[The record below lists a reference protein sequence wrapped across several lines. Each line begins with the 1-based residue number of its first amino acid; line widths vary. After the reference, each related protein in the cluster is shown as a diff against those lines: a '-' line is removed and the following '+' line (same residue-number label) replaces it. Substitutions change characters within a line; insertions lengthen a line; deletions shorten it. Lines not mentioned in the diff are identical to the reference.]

1 MYYKIIHKSNMMCI
15 PLHFKHV
22 IKICNYINQVK
33 HLSNAFWTHLC
44 ALEVDLG
51 LQIAPPLVRKIDEN
65 IDIYICRET
74 ERDYEYIIYVYTM
87 YISYNHIYIHH
98 SQLPS

>member
-1 MYYKIIHKSNMMCI
+1 MYVCMHLCIYMYYKIIHKSNMMCI

-65 IDIYICRET
+65 IDIYIYVERQRET
-74 ERDYEYIIYVYTM
+74 MNT
-87 YISYNHIYIHH
+87 
-98 SQLPS
+98 